1 LQGVKIMRPLT
12 PPKQLTFVI
21 SVVLAI
27 AAVVVRYLVYRGVQL
42 PPFFPAGGF
51 LLLLIAYL
59 VLVAGN
65 LFEGA

>member
-1 LQGVKIMRPLT
+1 MLSLT
-12 PPKQLTFVI
+12 PPRQLTFLI

-27 AAVVVRYLVYRGVQL
+27 AAVVLRYLVYTGVQL
-42 PPFFPAGGF
+42 PPLFPAGGF

-65 LFEGA
+65 VLEGA

>member
-1 LQGVKIMRPLT
+1 
-12 PPKQLTFVI
+12 
-21 SVVLAI
+21 
-27 AAVVVRYLVYRGVQL
+27 VQL